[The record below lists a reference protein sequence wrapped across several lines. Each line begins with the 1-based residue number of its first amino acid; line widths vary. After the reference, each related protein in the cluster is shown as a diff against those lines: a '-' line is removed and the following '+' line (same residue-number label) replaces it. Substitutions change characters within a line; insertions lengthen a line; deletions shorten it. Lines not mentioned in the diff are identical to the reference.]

1 MKRIVI
7 SGAECTGKSTLAQ
20 TLSGYYGEPW
30 TSEYV
35 RHYVEGL
42 DRQLTADDLDPIFR
56 GQIAIEDAALEKATR
71 FILHDTNLLSSIIY
85 ANHYFGK
92 IVDWANEAFLQRE
105 YSLYLLCSP
114 EGIEWEAAPGQRDSP
129 KARAELQDKFK
140 ASLDR
145 LGLPYAELTGNE
157 TLRFG
162 EAISA
167 IDRLLAR

>member
-20 TLSGYYGEPW
+20 ALSGYYGEPW
-30 TSEYV
+30 TGEYV

-42 DRQLTADDLDPIFR
+42 DRQLTADDLGPIFR

-92 IVDWANEAFLQRE
+92 IDDWANEAFLQRE

-114 EGIEWEAAPGQRDSP
+114 EGIEWEADPGQRDSP
-129 KARAELQDKFK
+129 QARAELQGKFK

-162 EAISA
+162 EAITA
-167 IDRLLAR
+167 IDRLLTN